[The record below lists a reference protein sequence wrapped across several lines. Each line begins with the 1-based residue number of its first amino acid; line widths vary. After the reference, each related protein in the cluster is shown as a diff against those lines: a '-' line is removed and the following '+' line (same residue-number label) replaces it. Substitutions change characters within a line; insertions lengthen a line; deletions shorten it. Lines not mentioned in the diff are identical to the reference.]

1 MFVLPK
7 VISCDENM
15 NRCCEMMEFTAKIQG
30 QLFAILNSVAA
41 EGQHTDGVSTLKTR
55 LLPWLGACFSP
66 LQPPVHKDT
75 GFSLFQDL
83 AEKER
88 KLKELPSGNMSD
100 MQWMESQLCSTRLEL
115 DSVKAEL
122 NEAHRDLNKTKS
134 KTATTLQT
142 TEEELLQLK
151 EDLRA
156 AHLQK
161 DLYKQKLDSY
171 HDYERQMSKLRDEV
185 SYLSSQRL
193 ARNNSVRL
201 PSSLRCTST
210 PLRSETTPR
219 SQLTSSSRLMRV
231 VSRFSDLY
239 NEERK
244 EAQLQLQGYLND
256 LETVRRIIFIAVVES
271 FKAAKLAHRLFRLR
285 ARKSLSSCHF
295 GPESL
300 EDTVVDYIVRNQD
313 LYDVENSVEEVLS
326 AMNLN
331 PRIASIPKVNFSVVS
346 PLIRET
352 CKLAFTMQTLD
363 PPIDLAFASDGELF
377 ISNKYRR
384 SPDSDL
390 SAQLVLYHVWPAL
403 MQGGT
408 VRAKGEVVTKKGAV
422 WSRSPIS
429 FMRSQSLSPTR
440 NLVSVRNGTDRIFQ
454 IVLLLSVEARNLLWN
469 AIRHKTRL
477 CMLHYSQI
485 QPQ

>member
-1 MFVLPK
+1 MADALNALLTQSCFSVLQDRLEK
-7 VISCDENM
+7 WQREYHVISCDENM

-41 EGQHTDGVSTLKTR
+41 EVSTLKTR

-115 DSVKAEL
+115 DSVKAL

-151 EDLRA
+151 EA

-185 SYLSSQRL
+185 SYLSSQL

-313 LYDVENSVEEVLS
+313 LYDVENSQEVLS

-363 PPIDLAFASDGELF
+363 PPIDLAFASDGEL
-377 ISNKYRR
+377 YRR

-422 WSRSPIS
+422 
-429 FMRSQSLSPTR
+429 
-440 NLVSVRNGTDRIFQ
+440 
-454 IVLLLSVEARNLLWN
+454 
-469 AIRHKTRL
+469 
-477 CMLHYSQI
+477 
-485 QPQ
+485 

>member
-1 MFVLPK
+1 MADALNALLTQSCFSVLQDRLEK
-7 VISCDENM
+7 WQREYHVISCDENM

-100 MQWMESQLCSTRLEL
+100 MQWMESQLCSTLWHVR
-115 DSVKAEL
+115 KI
-122 NEAHRDLNKTKS
+122 N
-134 KTATTLQT
+134 
-142 TEEELLQLK
+142 
-151 EDLRA
+151 LRA